1 MIIPLNV
8 NPNLGA
14 YPSLGANLNALI
26 WGGALVLP
34 VTVLYY
40 FKTTLQLFQ
49 VFKKLFPIPLLF
61 WHI

>member
-1 MIIPLNV
+1 MIAPLNV
-8 NPNLGA
+8 NP
-14 YPSLGANLNALI
+14 SLGASLNALI

-34 VTVLYY
+34 VTVLCY

-49 VFKKLFPIPLLF
+49 VFKKPFPIPLLF